1 MPLIRSK
8 AAAPASPPQDDAQIA
23 AAMRDSSIEGRW
35 AAARAAATLPSGL
48 VIMSDALPKETSS
61 RVREAIFTALARIGT
76 SASAAA
82 VVPYLRSDDPEIRT
96 GALDALRAMPDG
108 AAAHLSDL
116 LRDDD
121 ADVRLLA
128 CELVR
133 NQPADAANT
142 MLCALLS
149 AEREANVCAA
159 AIEVLAETGDAR
171 ALPALQD
178 CAARFPDDP
187 FLAFAISLAID
198 RIGSQ
203 ASSRG

>member
-1 MPLIRSK
+1 MPLIKSK
-8 AAAPASPPQDDAQIA
+8 AAAPASPAQGDAQIA
-23 AAMRDSSIEGRW
+23 AAMLDGSIDARW

-48 VIMSDALPKETSS
+48 AILSDALPKETSS

-76 SASAAA
+76 SASAAT

-96 GALDALRAMPDG
+96 GALDALRAMSDG
-108 AAAHLSDL
+108 AVAHLPDL
-116 LRDDD
+116 LRDHD

-133 NQPADAANT
+133 NQPADSANV

-149 AEREANVCAA
+149 AEPDANVCAA

-171 ALPALQD
+171 VLPALQD

-187 FLAFAISLAID
+187 FIAFAVSLAID